1 MKMNREGFINT
12 LILKAKEHN
21 IMISE
26 KQAEKM
32 YVYKEL
38 LLDWNKKINLTA
50 ITEDD
55 EIITKHFL
63 DSLLCY
69 EYLNETKTLIDVV

>member
-55 EIITKHFL
+55 EIITKHFFRFF
-63 DSLLCY
+63 
-69 EYLNETKTLIDVV
+69 VVL